1 MPRIR
6 IIVVDRT
13 RSGFLQEGEAFYL
26 DRLRHYVPVD
36 WVETKPALI
45 RKNISHQSVRE
56 QEARHLKKNLHD
68 REYVISMDRKGKTYD
83 SLEFASHV
91 ESLLMEQER
100 LAFVIGGAVGLAD
113 DLIKGSQEILSLS
126 RFTFTHEMTRL
137 FLLEQLYRAFT
148 IIRGE
153 SYHK

>member
-6 IIVVDRT
+6 IIVVGQT
-13 RSGFLQEGEAFYL
+13 KSGFLQEGQAFYL

-36 WVETKPALI
+36 WVETKPAVI
-45 RKNISHQSVRE
+45 RKNISLESVME
-56 QEARHLKKNLHD
+56 QEARRLEKNLRD
-68 REYVISMDRKGKTYD
+68 GEYVISMDRKGKTYD

-91 ESLLMEQER
+91 ERLVAGQER

-113 DLIKGSQEILSLS
+113 DLITASQEILSLS
-126 RFTFTHEMTRL
+126 RLTFTHEMTRL

>member
-6 IIVVDRT
+6 IIVVGET
-13 RSGFLQEGEAFYL
+13 RAGFLREGEAFFL
-26 DRLRHYVPVD
+26 ERLRHYIPVD
-36 WVETKPALI
+36 WVVSKAAALG
-45 RKNISHQSVRE
+45 KNTTPQSVRE
-56 QEARHLKKNLHD
+56 QEASTLHKKLRD
-68 REYVISMDRKGKTYD
+68 REYVISMDRKGKVYD
-83 SLEFASHV
+83 SLGFASRLERLV
-91 ESLLMEQER
+91 MERQG
-100 LAFVIGGAVGLAD
+100 LAFVIGGAVGLGD
-113 DLIKGSQEILSLS
+113 GILRSSQEVLSLS

>member
-6 IIVVDRT
+6 VIVVGQT
-13 RSGFLQEGEAFYL
+13 RSGFVQEGQAFYL
-26 DRLRHYVPVD
+26 ERLRHYIPVE
-36 WVETKPALI
+36 WVVTKAAVI
-45 RKNISHQSVRE
+45 GKNVTHQSVRE
-56 QEARHLKKNLHD
+56 QEARHIRKKLRD
-68 REYVISMDRKGKTYD
+68 REYVITMDRKGKTYD

-91 ESLLMEQER
+91 ERLMTEQER
-100 LAFVIGGAVGLAD
+100 LVFVIGGAVGLAD
-113 DLIKGSQEILSLS
+113 DLLKASQEVLSLS

-148 IIRGE
+148 IMRGE

>member
-6 IIVVDRT
+6 IIVVGQT
-13 RSGFLQEGEAFYL
+13 RAGFLQEGQSFYL

-36 WVETKPALI
+36 WVETKPAALA
-45 RKNISHQSVRE
+45 KNITHQSVRE
-56 QEARHLKKNLHD
+56 QEARHLMKKLRD
-68 REYVISMDRKGKTYD
+68 REYVISMDRKGKSYD

-91 ESLLMEQER
+91 ERLVTEQDR

-113 DLIKGSQEILSLS
+113 DLLKGSQEVLSLS